1 LTNLHLTIYGYEKVL
16 RRIKDVAPKWVALG
30 GGGYD
35 VSNVTRA
42 WTLAWA
48 VMNGIELS
56 DELPESFLK
65 KAAKL
70 GVYEKELRG
79 SPRSYPSSQRKD
91 IRTEAERVVS
101 YLKKTVFPKI
111 LK

>member
-1 LTNLHLTIYGYEKVL
+1 
-16 RRIKDVAPKWVALG
+16 LG

-35 VSNVTRA
+35 VSNVVRA

-56 DELPESFLK
+56 DELPKSYLE
-65 KAAKL
+65 KAAKA
-70 GVYEKELRG
+70 GIYDKELRG
-79 SPRSYPSSQRKD
+79 RPKFSSSSGSED
-91 IRTEAERVVS
+91 IRREAERIVN

-111 LK
+111 GA

>member
-1 LTNLHLTIYGYEKVL
+1 
-16 RRIKDVAPKWVALG
+16 VALG

-35 VSNVTRA
+35 VSNVARA
-42 WTLAWA
+42 WAIAWA

-56 DELPESFLK
+56 DELPESYLK

-70 GVYEKELRG
+70 GIYEKTLRSG
-79 SPRSYPSSQRKD
+79 PKSASSRESKD
-91 IRTEAERVVS
+91 IRMEVERIVN
-101 YLKKTVFPKI
+101 YLKKTVSPKV